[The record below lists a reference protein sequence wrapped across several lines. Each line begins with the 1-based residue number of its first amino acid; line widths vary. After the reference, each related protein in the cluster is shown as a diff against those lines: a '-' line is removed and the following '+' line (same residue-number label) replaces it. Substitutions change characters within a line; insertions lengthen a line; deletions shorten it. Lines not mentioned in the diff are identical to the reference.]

1 MCAVFSARQCHGKGV
16 CQVHWG
22 IERSRSELGLLR
34 SSINSFLIVVWVLI
48 EPFAG
53 TMFTKDQ
60 LPYASSLAAPVA
72 ASPLRKI
79 MISGVLVRR
88 LMEAEE
94 VLTIAPVITR
104 NTSDIKDVLFEIEF
118 AVKGYAYK
126 FGEVR
131 ERHCGVLHFDQSQA
145 LLLVPGEH
153 DNFRSKLAN
162 RKFFHR
168 TTGRQ

>member
-1 MCAVFSARQCHGKGV
+1 
-16 CQVHWG
+16 
-22 IERSRSELGLLR
+22 
-34 SSINSFLIVVWVLI
+34 
-48 EPFAG
+48 
-53 TMFTKDQ
+53 
-60 LPYASSLAAPVA
+60 
-72 ASPLRKI
+72 
-79 MISGVLVRR
+79 
-88 LMEAEE
+88 MEAEE

-162 RKFFHR
+162 QKFFHR